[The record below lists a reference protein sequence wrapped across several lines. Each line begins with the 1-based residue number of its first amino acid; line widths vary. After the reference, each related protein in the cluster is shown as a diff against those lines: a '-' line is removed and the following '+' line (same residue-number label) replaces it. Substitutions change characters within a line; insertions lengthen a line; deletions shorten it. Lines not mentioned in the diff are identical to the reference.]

1 MIRQEGGWQHVGDV
15 VLRIVDKL
23 EANQITHL
31 ETKRTETMTE
41 QELKSLR
48 HVIFYLWRD
57 EQKHFEDC
65 ELNGDTD
72 DHIFSYL
79 ETLNDYLERELN
91 HSIKKETE
99 V

>member
-1 MIRQEGGWQHVGDV
+1 MSCQEDGWQRVGDV

-31 ETKRTETMTE
+31 ETKRTGTMTE

-48 HVIFYLWRD
+48 HVICYLWRD

-65 ELNGDTD
+65 KLNGDNPD
-72 DHIFSYL
+72 DHIFPHL
-79 ETLNDYLERELN
+79 IAT
-91 HSIKKETE
+91 
-99 V
+99 